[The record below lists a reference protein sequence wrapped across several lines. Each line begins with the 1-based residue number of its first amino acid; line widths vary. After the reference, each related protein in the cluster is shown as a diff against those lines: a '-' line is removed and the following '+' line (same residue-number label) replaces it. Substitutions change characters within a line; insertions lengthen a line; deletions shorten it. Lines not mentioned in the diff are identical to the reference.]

1 MTRGPGTLYYAYVD
15 FFEYLIPVTC
25 SALDRIMVVAN
36 MVNVIS
42 FMVSHSIM
50 HNTRNICKLYLFS
63 SAACKSY
70 STPLIAGDGSQL

>member
-50 HNTRNICKLYLFS
+50 HNTRNICKLYLFFS
-63 SAACKSY
+63 PQRVSHIP
-70 STPLIAGDGSQL
+70 PLL

>member
-50 HNTRNICKLYLFS
+50 YNTRNIYLFF

>member
-42 FMVSHSIM
+42 FMVSHSITI
-50 HNTRNICKLYLFS
+50 HGTFADYTSFPPQRVSHIP
-63 SAACKSY
+63 
-70 STPLIAGDGSQL
+70 PLL